1 MVQERLVSDT
11 KLGVPQTLRRSVRVK
26 RVPLKLRARGNVT
39 ACRTYFCVLPA
50 VAFSR
55 ALEREEKRRLKAAE
69 PEDVTAAVP
78 VLDRNK
84 RPQIFTTLLTVFS
97 QHNLF
102 QKHIIHK

>member
-1 MVQERLVSDT
+1 MT
-11 KLGVPQTLRRSVRVK
+11 RSI
-26 RVPLKLRARGNVT
+26 LFCGLARGNVT

-69 PEDVTAAVP
+69 PEDVTAAVL

-84 RPQIFTTLLTVFS
+84 RLQIFTTLLTVIS
-97 QHNLF
+97 QHQNLATREPGPPLGTHALLCRLISAF
-102 QKHIIHK
+102 FLLGA